1 MIPKTTQFSFLRLKP
16 ALKLLKLLS
25 CLNTSIM
32 QTHICIAFQGHFEG
46 YYRPFKVHLRPLLWM
61 RVISVANSTVNKPF
75 YIVYLYLNDLQK
87 LNWLKPGFTLCQN
100 ENLFFQESSMTSA
113 SFYKLCNIKIFSIVT
128 LWHFKSPQN
137 QTFQNIKYLT
147 IWTGHKETFFFIF
160 LRN

>member
-1 MIPKTTQFSFLRLKP
+1 MILKTTQFSFLRLKP

-46 YYRPFKVHLRPLLWM
+46 YYRPFKVHLRPRLWM

-100 ENLFFQESSMTSA
+100 ENLFFKSRQWLQRPFINCAISKYFLSW
-113 SFYKLCNIKIFSIVT
+113 LCDILNRPKIKHFRILNI
-128 LWHFKSPQN
+128 
-137 QTFQNIKYLT
+137 
-147 IWTGHKETFFFIF
+147 
-160 LRN
+160 